1 MFASIAQWLV
11 RLPSK
16 QRMQVRFLLLAQKKF
31 NEKNWLFQKL
41 FVYLHCERN
50 TNMNGKNTI
59 EELHKNGLIYLVF
72 VSLISSDT
80 LLGLD
85 DCENSLNILTKYNE
99 ELKNANIDAES
110 KQKYQKFINDAFEI
124 VNRDLKS
131 FKNKMETNS
140 K

>member
-1 MFASIAQWLV
+1 
-11 RLPSK
+11 
-16 QRMQVRFLLLAQKKF
+16 
-31 NEKNWLFQKL
+31 
-41 FVYLHCERN
+41 
-50 TNMNGKNTI
+50 MNGKNTI

-85 DCENSLNILTKYNE
+85 DCENSLNILTKNNE

>member
-1 MFASIAQWLV
+1 MH
-11 RLPSK
+11 R
-16 QRMQVRFLLLAQKKF
+16 
-31 NEKNWLFQKL
+31 ET
-41 FVYLHCERN
+41 N
-50 TNMNGKNTI
+50 TNMDSKNTI
-59 EELHKNGLIYLVF
+59 EELHNNGLIYLVF
-72 VSLISSDT
+72 ASLISSDT

>member
-1 MFASIAQWLV
+1 
-11 RLPSK
+11 
-16 QRMQVRFLLLAQKKF
+16 
-31 NEKNWLFQKL
+31 
-41 FVYLHCERN
+41 
-50 TNMNGKNTI
+50 MNGKNTI
-59 EELHKNGLIYLVF
+59 EELHNNGLIYLVF

-80 LLGLD
+80 LLGLN
-85 DCENSLNILTKYNE
+85 DCENSLNTLTKYNE

>member
-1 MFASIAQWLV
+1 M
-11 RLPSK
+11 
-16 QRMQVRFLLLAQKKF
+16 
-31 NEKNWLFQKL
+31 
-41 FVYLHCERN
+41 HCETN

-85 DCENSLNILTKYNE
+85 DCENSLNILTKNNE